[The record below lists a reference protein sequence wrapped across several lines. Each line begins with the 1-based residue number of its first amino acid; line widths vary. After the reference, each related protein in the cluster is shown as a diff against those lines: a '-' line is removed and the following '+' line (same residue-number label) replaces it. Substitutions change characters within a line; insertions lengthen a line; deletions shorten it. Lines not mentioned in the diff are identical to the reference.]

1 MCNCKEW
8 VYCEHRARGESPH
21 KGWRG
26 ERRLLNGPTRQKHFQ
41 DKE

>member
-8 VYCEHRARGESPH
+8 YTVSTGRGANLLIRD
-21 KGWRG
+21 GGG